1 METIP
6 SAQRRQVRGS
16 ARLLRGLLSGG
27 FAVGFAAAAHTAAG
41 HHGPHLL
48 VIVLAL
54 AVSIPLCTALS
65 GVRLSRARLIAAV
78 VSSQAVLHGLFEL
91 FPAQQAGAAGAGA
104 TIGAAHGH
112 QAAQGPH
119 VGHHAE
125 QIVTEL
131 PAETS
136 DHLHSG
142 LIAGPDAAMAAAH
155 IGAAVLT
162 YALLRR
168 GETLLTA
175 LGAVLTLRPVLL
187 LLVGVV
193 PLTDDRSARRRPDW
207 PARQGADVWNGAGPR
222 TVRGPPA
229 VDLAC

>member
-6 SAQRRQVRGS
+6 SAQRRQVRGL

-27 FAVGFAAAAHTAAG
+27 LAVGFAAAAHTAAG

-91 FPAQQAGAAGAGA
+91 FPAQQAGAAASGAGSA
-104 TIGAAHGH
+104 HLDGHRHHAGAHG
-112 QAAQGPH
+112 Q
-119 VGHHAE
+119 
-125 QIVTEL
+125 QIAVDL
-131 PAETS
+131 PAGTS

-142 LIAGPDAAMAAAH
+142 LSAGPDAAMAAAH

-193 PLTDDRSARRRPDW
+193 PLTDDRSARRRPGW
-207 PARQGADVWNGAGPR
+207 PARHGADVWNGAGPR